1 LATGVLIVG
10 VGKGTRELP
19 RFLGCTKTY
28 ETVILFGK
36 STDTY
41 DVAGKVVT
49 SARYDH
55 ITKEMVEGNL
65 AAFRGKIR
73 QAPPIYSAIKV
84 NGMKAYDYARSGK
97 ELPRELAPRDM
108 EVAECKMLAWHEGG
122 THNYRW
128 PAEEAPEEEKEFAP
142 RLIDNRGTPVEAPQ
156 DDIRKRKTSLVDEDI
171 IEPDAKRPKTEPVDS
186 NQNSISDSSTRE
198 ESGKGIAGVSITP
211 SSTSPKGGFASTS
224 TETTTAQHVHAPPP
238 SSTLPSPAPACSIS
252 LTVSSGFYV
261 RSFAHE
267 LGLACKSLGIMASLI
282 RSRQGDFSLNPS
294 PSSTSDSA
302 HLASAAPY
310 DVLSYDDLA
319 LGEGHWGPKVT
330 AMLERWNADHPQ
342 ESDDD
347 KGKPRTDDRD
357 RYPGPRDRDRRD
369 RAQRYDNPKGFSAKR
384 GFGNRS
390 GEHNRTQRRDRG
402 QGYYGGERRW
412 DRRNTSSDEE

>member
-1 LATGVLIVG
+1 M
-10 VGKGTRELP
+10 GKGTRELP

-28 ETVILFGK
+28 ETVVLFGK

-41 DVAGKVVT
+41 DVAGKVVA

-73 QAPPIYSAIKV
+73 QTPPIYSAIKV

-108 EVAECKMLAWHEGG
+108 EVAECKMLEWHEGG

-128 PAEEAPEEEKEFAP
+128 PAEEAPEEEKEFAR
-142 RLIDNRGTPVEAPQ
+142 RLIDNRGTPVEVAQ
-156 DDIRKRKTSLVDEDI
+156 DDIRKRKTLPVDEDIDEDI
-171 IEPDAKRPKTEPVDS
+171 IEPDAKRPRTEPVDS
-186 NQNSISDSSTRE
+186 NQNSISDNSAPE
-198 ESGKGIAGVSITP
+198 ESGKGIAGGSITP
-211 SSTSPKGGFASTS
+211 SSTDPKRTFASSS
-224 TETTTAQHVHAPPP
+224 TETTTVQHIHAPPP
-238 SSTLPSPAPACSIS
+238 SSTTPSPAPACSIY

-294 PSSTSDSA
+294 PSSTLDSA

-310 DVLSYDDLA
+310 SVLSYDDLA
-319 LGEGHWGPKVT
+319 LGEDHWGPKVT

-347 KGKPRTDDRD
+347 KDKQKTDDRD
-357 RYPGPRDRDRRD
+357 RYPRPRDRDRRD
-369 RAQRYDNPKGFSAKR
+369 RGRHYDNPKGFSAKR
-384 GFGNRS
+384 GFGKRS
-390 GEHNRTQRRDRG
+390 GDRDRTQRTDRG
-402 QGYYGGERRW
+402 QGYYGRERRW

>member
-1 LATGVLIVG
+1 MLIVG

-41 DVAGKVVT
+41 DVAGKVVA

-73 QAPPIYSAIKV
+73 QTPPIYSAIKV
-84 NGMKAYDYARSGK
+84 NGIKAYDYARSGK

-108 EVAECKMLAWHEGG
+108 EVAECKMLEWHEGG

-128 PAEEAPEEEKEFAP
+128 PAEEAPEEEKEFAR
-142 RLIDNRGTPVEAPQ
+142 RLIDNRGTPVEVAQ
-156 DDIRKRKTSLVDEDI
+156 DDIRKRKTLPVDEDIDEDI
-171 IEPDAKRPKTEPVDS
+171 IEPDAKRPRTEPVDS
-186 NQNSISDSSTRE
+186 NQNSTSDNSAPE
-198 ESGKGIAGVSITP
+198 ESGKGIAGGSITP
-211 SSTSPKGGFASTS
+211 SSTDPKRTFASSS
-224 TETTTAQHVHAPPP
+224 TETTTVQHIHAPPP
-238 SSTLPSPAPACSIS
+238 SSTTPSPAPACSIY

-294 PSSTSDSA
+294 PSSTLDSA

-310 DVLSYDDLA
+310 GVLSYDDLA
-319 LGEGHWGPKVT
+319 LGEDHWGPKVT

-347 KGKPRTDDRD
+347 KDKQKTDDRD
-357 RYPGPRDRDRRD
+357 RYPRPRDRDRRD
-369 RAQRYDNPKGFSAKR
+369 RGRHYDNPKGFSAKR
-384 GFGNRS
+384 GFGKRS
-390 GEHNRTQRRDRG
+390 GDRDRTQRTDRG
-402 QGYYGGERRW
+402 QGYYGRERRW